1 MKQIANNLLGSLLG
15 LLGQENGL
23 DVGQNTSLS
32 DGHTSQQFVQLLVVT
47 DSQLKMTGDDPALLV
62 VTGSVTRQ
70 LEDLS
75 RQVLHNG
82 GGVNWGSGSYALGIV
97 SFPKMTMDSADREL
111 KSGPAR
117 SGLCFALS
125 FTTFA
130 TSRHYKSFDCLLCEK
145 Q

>member
-1 MKQIANNLLGSLLG
+1 MGKSFFSNLLAGLLG
-15 LLGQENGL
+15 LLGQENSL
-23 DVGQNTSLS
+23 DVGKYTTLG
-32 DGHTSQQFVQLLVVT
+32 DGYTSQQFVQLLVVT
-47 DSQLKMTGDDPALLV
+47 HGQLKMTGDDPALLV

-97 SFPKMTMDSADREL
+97 SFPQMTMNSSDGEL
-111 KSGPAR
+111 KSGPAG

-130 TSRHYKSFDCLLCEK
+130 TSRHDNSSMLAV
-145 Q
+145 